1 MTHAASKPVY
11 ILLSVSTILA
21 VTTSAGI
28 AADMAC
34 EPFKVVSDGSKRN
47 VEFIDVAN
55 DGPGVGD
62 YRVGARQ
69 LLDANGNPVGE
80 THWILHLMNSVAGA
94 APQTSIKWI
103 FLFEVGQIHSTAIGG
118 GTKTAGETGHPS
130 LTGFHGPI
138 DGGTGVFKG
147 ASGALDGVIEGQTI
161 TFTFD
166 LTCD

>member
-1 MTHAASKPVY
+1 MTHRLSKPVST
-11 ILLSVSTILA
+11 LFLMSTILA
-21 VTTSAGI
+21 ATTSASL
-28 AADMAC
+28 AAGMAC
-34 EPFKVVSDGSKRN
+34 EPFEVVSDGSKRN

-69 LLDANGNPVGE
+69 LLDAEGNPVGE
-80 THWILHLMNSVAGA
+80 THWILHLMNSVTGG

-103 FLFEVGQIHSTAIGG
+103 FLFEDGQIHSTAIGG

-130 LTGFHGPI
+130 LSGFHGPI
-138 DGGTGVFKG
+138 DGGTGAFKG
-147 ASGALDGVIEGQTI
+147 ASGALNGVIEGQTI

-166 LTCD
+166 LACD

>member
-1 MTHAASKPVY
+1 MTHAPSNP
-11 ILLSVSTILA
+11 VSTLLLMSTMMVA
-21 VTTSAGI
+21 TASASP

-34 EPFKVVSDGSKRN
+34 EPFEVVSDGSKRN

-69 LLDANGNPVGE
+69 LLGAAGNPVGE
-80 THWILHLMNSVAGA
+80 THWTLHLMNNVAGG

-103 FLFEVGQIHSTAIGG
+103 FLFEDGQIHSTAIGG